1 MRRKALRWQNGLSLP
16 GAAFSTPWD
25 AWPQEARAHQAL
37 PACFRSR
44 HQLLKTT
51 KIRLLRARR
60 RAAAYAFAAVLERI
74 RYGTLPAGLA
84 QESLRQQ
91 AASMA
96 VALSAKPHNWHLF
109 WAELQAAEDDPI
121 DLVLRAIALG
131 WKSKW
136 T

>member
-1 MRRKALRWQNGLSLP
+1 MQAAVSLLSVL
-16 GAAFSTPWD
+16 
-25 AWPQEARAHQAL
+25 
-37 PACFRSR
+37 
-44 HQLLKTT
+44 
-51 KIRLLRARR
+51 
-60 RAAAYAFAAVLERI
+60 RAAAAVTAAVLVVALGACTGAPDPPDQQSPVPQPSTSAPAFAAVLERI

-91 AASMA
+91 AASMSA
-96 VALSAKPHNWHLF
+96 ALAAKPQQWPRY
-109 WAELQAAEDDPI
+109 WSDLQAVQGDPI